1 MEDPDIVSTRAVSIA
16 ASASAVWP
24 WLAQLGSGRG
34 GVYTYDWLEN
44 LFGLNMHSVD
54 VVLPQFQNVTA
65 GDTQRLGK
73 KGPVMRVVSVRPEDA
88 LVLRSDDGNWVW
100 AFRLIPHASGTRLI
114 SRNRIATP
122 TSRLTRA
129 FYRYA
134 MEPGSLVME
143 RKMLLGIK
151 ERAERLA
158 EQSPPNGLPSLIGKP
173 SPEPAPGSGRIAAA
187 I

>member
-1 MEDPDIVSTRAVSIA
+1 
-16 ASASAVWP
+16 
-24 WLAQLGSGRG
+24 
-34 GVYTYDWLEN
+34 
-44 LFGLNMHSVD
+44 MHSVD

-143 RKMLLGIK
+143 RKMLMGIK